1 MSLSPKQPSANSV
14 EPSIQGPTTLKTIK
28 AMTKRKEPFA
38 CLACYDATTARW
50 LERAGV
56 PVLLAGD
63 SAAQVVL
70 GFERTI
76 DMPLDFAVH
85 ITAAVKRGAPRTLVM
100 ADMPFMTYHRS
111 VDEAMGNAARFM
123 TEGMADV
130 VKLEA
135 DETQAGVVD
144 RLTRAGVP
152 ICAHVGCRPQTS
164 SVTGGPVA
172 AGRTKQLLEQVVN
185 DASALQDAG
194 AVMLLVEAVPDEVTE
209 RIMEI
214 ARVPVIG
221 IGAGPACD
229 GQILVVNDLIGLT
242 EHPPR
247 FAEPVSS
254 LGEEL
259 LRAGQVWVQRVR
271 DRSVG
276 GHRYTMRTGESQ
288 KLSTATGISAST
300 ASDQPKK

>member
-1 MSLSPKQPSANSV
+1 MSLSPQNAAKSS
-14 EPSIQGPTTLKTIK
+14 EPSLTEQVTLKTLK
-28 AMTKRKEPFA
+28 AMTHRKEAFA

-50 LERAGV
+50 LARAGV

-76 DMPLDFAVH
+76 DMPLDFAIQ

-100 ADMPFMTYHRS
+100 ADMPFMSYHRS
-111 VDEAMGNAARFM
+111 VDEAMGNAGRFM

-130 VKLEA
+130 VKLEV
-135 DETQAGVVD
+135 DETQAGIVD

-152 ICAHVGCRPQTS
+152 VCAHVGCKPQTS

-172 AGRTKQLLEQVVN
+172 AGRTANELEQVVR
-185 DASALQDAG
+185 DAAALQDAG
-194 AVMLLVEAVPDEVTE
+194 AVMLLVEAVPDEVTKQ
-209 RIMEI
+209 IMKI

-221 IGAGPACD
+221 IGAGTECD

-242 EHPPR
+242 DFPPR
-247 FAEPVSS
+247 FAEPVATV
-254 LGEEL
+254 GDDL
-259 LRAGQVWVQRVR
+259 LRAGKQWVKNVSERSIGGKRYSMRV
-271 DRSVG
+271 
-276 GHRYTMRTGESQ
+276 GESE
-288 KLSTATGISAST
+288 KLRQSNENDSGRVSNQS
-300 ASDQPKK
+300 

>member
-1 MSLSPKQPSANSV
+1 VLTEQV
-14 EPSIQGPTTLKTIK
+14 TLKTIK
-28 AMTKRKEPFA
+28 AMTHRKEAFA

-50 LERAGV
+50 LARAGV

-76 DMPLDFAVH
+76 DMPLDFAIQ

-100 ADMPFMTYHRS
+100 ADMPFMSYHRS
-111 VDEAMGNAARFM
+111 VDEAMGNAGRFM

-135 DETQAGVVD
+135 DETQAGIVD

-152 ICAHVGCRPQTS
+152 VCAHVGCKPQTS

-172 AGRTKQLLEQVVN
+172 AGRTANELEQVVR
-185 DASALQDAG
+185 DAAALQDAG
-194 AVMLLVEAVPDEVTE
+194 AVMLLVEAVPDEVTKQ
-209 RIMEI
+209 IMKI

-221 IGAGPACD
+221 IGAGTECD

-242 EHPPR
+242 DFPPR
-247 FAEPVSS
+247 FAEPVAMV
-254 LGEEL
+254 GDDL
-259 LRAGQVWVQRVR
+259 LRAGRQWVKNVS
-271 DRSVG
+271 DRSIG
-276 GHRYTMRTGESQ
+276 GKRYSMRVGESE
-288 KLSTATGISAST
+288 KLGRGTENDPGRVSNQS
-300 ASDQPKK
+300 

>member
-1 MSLSPKQPSANSV
+1 MSLSPQNAANSS
-14 EPSIQGPTTLKTIK
+14 EPVLTEQVTLKTIK
-28 AMTKRKEPFA
+28 AMTHRKEAFA

-50 LERAGV
+50 LARAGV

-76 DMPLDFAVH
+76 DMPLDFAIQ

-100 ADMPFMTYHRS
+100 ADMPFMSYHRS
-111 VDEAMGNAARFM
+111 VDEAMGNAGRFM

-135 DETQAGVVD
+135 DETQAGIVD

-152 ICAHVGCRPQTS
+152 VCAHVGCKPQTS

-172 AGRTKQLLEQVVN
+172 AGRTANELEQVVR
-185 DASALQDAG
+185 DAAALQDAG
-194 AVMLLVEAVPDEVTE
+194 AVMLLVEAVPDEVTKQ
-209 RIMEI
+209 IMKI

-221 IGAGPACD
+221 IGAGTECD

-242 EHPPR
+242 DFPPR
-247 FAEPVSS
+247 FAEPVAMV
-254 LGEEL
+254 GDDL
-259 LRAGQVWVQRVR
+259 LRAGRQWVKNVS
-271 DRSVG
+271 DRSIG
-276 GHRYTMRTGESQ
+276 GKRYSMRVGESE
-288 KLSTATGISAST
+288 KLGRGTENDPGRVSNQS
-300 ASDQPKK
+300 